1 MLDFLLTPAIL
12 GSMYIRRTSIK
23 SRKDGRQYY
32 TYRLVQ
38 SERTANGV
46 RQHTLINLGTD
57 FSLPRDQWPELSSRI
72 QEIISGQLHF
82 FEIPEEIEALAQNY
96 AARIIQAQP
105 RNKVDSDQP
114 DYREVDVDSLEMIRP
129 RSVSCEHVALEAFD
143 FLKLGEELKSLGF
156 NGPQR
161 AAATGTIIGRMCQP
175 GSELATHYWLQN
187 VSGLGE
193 LIDYDFNK
201 INLYQMYK
209 VSDQLLHNKE
219 AIENHLYLQEKN
231 LFGFQETIT
240 LYDLTNTYF
249 EGSSKANKLAKH
261 GHSKEKRS
269 DCPLVTL
276 ALMLDSSGFPKCS
289 QVFEGNVS
297 EPSTLG
303 KMIKGLERK
312 NLSSE
317 LFKPSKATIVMDAG
331 IASEDNIKW
340 LKKNKYP
347 YVVVSRKHHRE
358 FNEDEAVVVKQ
369 DNDCTVKVQKVIDS
383 ENDEVLL
390 YCHSTRREKKEQA
403 INDRFTMRFEE
414 AISKLEAGLHKKG
427 CLKKYDKILEKIGRL
442 KQQYS
447 KAAKHYKIEV
457 SKDEKNGNAVK
468 ILWTRQTSADTKDSL
483 PGVYCLRT
491 THTELDE
498 VALWRTYTML
508 TDLEAVFRSLKSE
521 LGMRPVF
528 HHITKRVTG
537 HLFISVLAYHL
548 VHSIR
553 YRLKKSGI
561 NSSWSDL
568 KKQLTGQSRV
578 TVSMQCRNEN
588 VVHVRKSTRPEP
600 RHQKIYSALGLCSL
614 PGKTIKTTIKKTN
627 KSSAITKILKK

>member
-1 MLDFLLTPAIL
+1 MV
-12 GSMYIRRTSIK
+12 SNMYIRRTSIK

-38 SERTANGV
+38 SERTAKGV
-46 RQHTLINLGTD
+46 RQHTLINLGTE
-57 FSLPRDQWPELSSRI
+57 FSLPRDQWSALSSRI
-72 QEIISGQLHF
+72 QEILSGQQHL
-82 FEIPEEIEALAQNY
+82 FEISEEIEALAQNY

-105 RNKVDSDQP
+105 ENKAEKDQS
-114 DYREVDVDSLEMIRP
+114 DYREVDIDSLEMLRP
-129 RSVSCEHVALEAFD
+129 RSVSGEHVALEAFD

-156 NGPQR
+156 NSPQI

-209 VSDQLLHNKE
+209 ISDQLLHNKE
-219 AIENHLYLQEKN
+219 AIESHLYLQEKK

-249 EGSSKANKLAKH
+249 EGNSKANKLGKR

-276 ALMLDSSGFPKCS
+276 AIVLDSSGFPKRS
-289 QVFEGNVS
+289 QIFEGNVN
-297 EPSTLG
+297 EPSTLE

-312 NLSSE
+312 NLSPE
-317 LFKPSKATIVMDAG
+317 LFEPSKATIVMDAG
-331 IASEDNIKW
+331 IATEENIQW
-340 LKKNKYP
+340 LRENRYP
-347 YVVVSRKHHRE
+347 YIVVSRKYHRE
-358 FNEDEAVVVKQ
+358 FNEDDAVVVKQ

-390 YCHSTRREKKEQA
+390 YCHSTKREKKEQA
-403 INDRFTMRFEE
+403 INDGFTIRFEE
-414 AISKLEAGLHKKG
+414 AVSQLESGLHKKG
-427 CLKKYDKILEKIGRL
+427 CLKKYDKVLEKIGRL
-442 KQQYS
+442 KQRYS

-457 SKDEKNGNAVK
+457 SKNEKSGNAVK
-468 ILWTRQTSADTKDSL
+468 ILWTRQTPANTKDSL

-498 VALWRTYTML
+498 AALWHTYTML

-528 HHITKRVTG
+528 HQITKRVTG

-553 YRLKKSGI
+553 YRLKKEEI

-568 KKQLTGQSRV
+568 KKQLTGQNRV
-578 TVSMQCRNEN
+578 TVSMQCRNDN
-588 VVHVRKSTRPEP
+588 VVHIRKSTRPES
-600 RHQKIYSALGLCSL
+600 RQQKIYSALGLCSL
-614 PGKTIKTTIKKTN
+614 PGRTIKTTIRKTN
-627 KSSAITKILKK
+627 KSSAITKILEK

>member
-1 MLDFLLTPAIL
+1 MVIL
-12 GSMYIRRTSIK
+12 YFMFIRRTTIK

-38 SERTANGV
+38 SERTAKGV
-46 RQHTLINLGTD
+46 SQHTLLNLGTA

-72 QEIISGQLHF
+72 QEIISGQQNF
-82 FEIPEEIEALAQNY
+82 FKNSKEIETLAQNCS
-96 AARIIQAQP
+96 ARIIQAQHK
-105 RNKVDSDQP
+105 NKVGKDQP
-114 DYREVDVDSLEMIRP
+114 DYRKVDVDSLEMLRP
-129 RSVSCEHVALEAFD
+129 RSVSCEYVALEAFD
-143 FLKLGEELKSLGF
+143 FLKLGEKLKALGF
-156 NGPQR
+156 NGPQL

-209 VSDQLLHNKE
+209 ISDQLLNNKE

-249 EGSSKANKLAKH
+249 EGSGKANKLGKR

-276 ALMLDSSGFPKCS
+276 ALVLDSSGFPKRS
-289 QVFEGNVS
+289 KVFEGNVS
-297 EPSTLG
+297 EPSTLA

-312 NLSSE
+312 KISPD
-317 LFKPSKATIVMDAG
+317 LFESSKATIVMDAG
-331 IASEDNIKW
+331 IATEDNIKW
-340 LKKNKYP
+340 LKENSYP
-347 YVVVSRKHHRE
+347 YIVVSRKRHKE
-358 FNEDEAVVVKQ
+358 FNVDKAVIVKQ
-369 DNDCTVKVQKVIDS
+369 DDDCTVKVQKVVDS
-383 ENDEVLL
+383 ENNEVLL
-390 YCHSTRREKKEQA
+390 YCHSSKREKKEKA
-403 INDRFTMRFEE
+403 INDRFTKRFEE
-414 AISKLEAGLHKKG
+414 AISKLESGLRKKG
-427 CLKKYDKILEKIGRL
+427 CLKKYDKVQQKIGRL

-457 SKDEKNGNAVK
+457 SKDEKSDNAVN
-468 ILWTRQTSADTKDSL
+468 ILWTRQTLADTKDSL
-483 PGVYCLRT
+483 PGVYCIRT
-491 THTELDE
+491 THMELDE
-498 VALWRTYTML
+498 TALWHTYTML

-528 HHITKRVTG
+528 HQITKRVTG

-553 YRLKKSGI
+553 YRLKKSAI
-561 NSSWSDL
+561 NCSWSNL
-568 KKQLTGQSRV
+568 RKQLAGQNR
-578 TVSMQCRNEN
+578 TTISMQCRNDE
-588 VVHVRKSTRPEP
+588 VLHIRKSTQPEP
-600 RHQKIYSALGLCSL
+600 RQQEIYSALGLCPL
-614 PGKTIKTTIKKTN
+614 PGKTIKTTINKIN
-627 KSSAITKILKK
+627 KSSAIMKNSKR

>member
-1 MLDFLLTPAIL
+1 
-12 GSMYIRRTSIK
+12 MYIRRTSIK

-57 FSLPRDQWPELSSRI
+57 FSLPRDQWPELASRI
-72 QEIISGQLHF
+72 QGIINGQVNLF
-82 FEIPEEIEALAQNY
+82 QIPEEIEALAQNY
-96 AARIIQAQP
+96 AARIIQAHHKI
-105 RNKVDSDQP
+105 NVESDLP
-114 DYREVDVDSLEMIRP
+114 DYREVDVDSVEMFRP
-129 RSVSCEHVALEAFD
+129 RSVSCEHVALEAFY
-143 FLKLGEELKSLGF
+143 FLKLGDELKSLGF
-156 NGPQR
+156 NGPQL
-161 AAATGTIIGRMCQP
+161 AAATGTIIGRMCHP

-209 VSDQLLHNKE
+209 ISDQLFHNKE
-219 AIENHLYLQEKN
+219 AIESHLYLQETN
-231 LFGFQETIT
+231 LFGFQEIIT

-249 EGSSKANKLAKH
+249 EGQGKANKLGKR

-276 ALMLDSSGFPKCS
+276 ALVLDSSGFPKRS

-297 EPSTLG
+297 EPSTLA

-312 NLSSE
+312 NLSPG
-317 LFKPSKATIVMDAG
+317 LFERLKATIVIDAG
-331 IASEDNIKW
+331 IASEENIKW
-340 LKKNKYP
+340 LKENSYP
-347 YVVVSRKHHRE
+347 YIVVSRKHHRE

-369 DNDCTVKVQKVIDS
+369 TDDCTVKVQKVVDS

-390 YCHSTRREKKEQA
+390 YCHSTTREKKEQA
-403 INDRFTMRFEE
+403 INDRFTLRFEE
-414 AISKLEAGLHKKG
+414 AISKLESGLHKKG
-427 CLKKYDKILEKIGRL
+427 CLKKYDKVLEKVGRL

-457 SKDEKNGNAVK
+457 SKNEKNGNAVK
-468 ILWTRQTSADTKDSL
+468 ISWVRQTPANTKDSL

-491 THTELDE
+491 THMELDE
-498 VALWRTYTML
+498 NALWHTYIML

-528 HHITKRVTG
+528 HQITDRVTG

-553 YRLKKSGI
+553 YRLKKENI

-568 KKQLTGQSRV
+568 KKQLTGQNRV
-578 TVSMQCRNEN
+578 TVSMQCRNDN
-588 VVHVRKSTRPEP
+588 IVHVRKSTHPEM
-600 RHQKIYSALGLCSL
+600 RQQKIYSALGLCSL
-614 PGKTIKTTIKKTN
+614 PGRTIKKTN
-627 KSSAITKILKK
+627 KSSAIKTNLKK